1 MRKVPRE
8 QWEIDPEA
16 KKPKAA
22 KQVKGRPYEKYKGPV
37 PGLGRM
43 NRQSHPI
50 THTESSRDKCR
61 KCGAQIRLMVRPFTG
76 GRELDHL
83 NPDGSLHPC
92 IEPDLNLETMK

>member
-8 QWEIDPEA
+8 QWEIDPDA
-16 KKPKAA
+16 KKPKAV
-22 KQVKGRPYEKYKGPV
+22 KQVKARKYERYEGPV

-43 NRQSHPI
+43 NRMSHPI
-50 THTESSRDKCR
+50 THTASSRDKCR
-61 KCGAQIRLMVRPFTG
+61 VCGAQIRLEVRRFSN

-92 IEPDLNLETMK
+92 IEPDLNLEAMK